1 MEKTIAAHYGS
12 ENLKQK
18 IIAALEDA
26 GKNPDHLALQDLS
39 VIDQL
44 HTGGHRATLALA
56 EKAGLGEKNRI
67 FDAGCGIGGSSRLL
81 AQTLNGPVTGM
92 DLVDEFI
99 DAALFLTKSTGFES
113 RINFLTGDICNTG
126 LETGSFDCVWC
137 QHTMMNIKEKKT
149 AFNEFKRILAPKGTL
164 VLHEVVKGDNGPIHL
179 PVPWADDPAI
189 SFLDDWDTIKEQ
201 LNQAG
206 FTPLF
211 HQDLTDQAMVWWQK
225 VKAAGQ
231 KAAETPRPLGPH
243 VIFGKNGPLFGT
255 TMDANLQENRIKVV
269 EAVFTAKA

>member
-12 ENLKQK
+12 DNLKQK
-18 IIAALEDA
+18 IISALEDA
-26 GKNPDHLALQDLS
+26 GKDPDHLALKDLS

-56 EKAGLGEKNRI
+56 EKAGLGKKTRI

-81 AQTLNGPVTGM
+81 AQAVNGPVTGM

-99 DAALFLTKSTGFES
+99 DAAQFLTQSTGFES
-113 RINFLTGDICNTG
+113 RINFITGDICGTG
-126 LETGSFDCVWC
+126 LEDSSFDCVWC
-137 QHTMMNIKEKKT
+137 QHTLMNIKDKKS
-149 AFNEFKRILAPKGTL
+149 AFDEFRRILAPNGTL

-189 SFLDDWDTIKEQ
+189 SFLDDWETIKN
-201 LNQAG
+201 LIIQAG

-211 HQDLTDQAMVWWQK
+211 HRDLTDQAREWWQK
-225 VKAAGQ
+225 VKGAGQ
-231 KAAETPRPLGPH
+231 KATETPRPLGPH
-243 VIFGKNGPLFGT
+243 IIFGKNGPLFGT
-255 TMDANLQENRIKVV
+255 TMDANLQENRIKVM
-269 EAVFTAKA
+269 EAVFL